1 MNGAEWL
8 GLGGAHVVITG
19 AAGGIGRALA
29 RGFADAGARVALLG
43 IDGGEVADLA
53 AEIGGQACGL
63 ACDIADEAMVDGIA
77 GQLAARWGAV
87 DVLVNNA
94 AVLHPAPLADLDI
107 AQWRRMLEVNL
118 TGALICARAF
128 GRGMLARG
136 AGALVHVGSISGQHP
151 QAASGAYSTAK
162 AGLAM
167 LSRQLAHDWGPQG
180 VRSNVVSPGLVRTPL
195 SEPFYRDA
203 QVKARREA
211 VVPLRRIG
219 RVEDI
224 ADAVLFLASPRAGY
238 VTGQEILVDGG
249 FSQTLMAHV
258 PRPGY
263 G

>member
-1 MNGAEWL
+1 MSGAEWL
-8 GLGGAHVVITG
+8 GLDGKLAVITG

-29 RGFADAGARVALLG
+29 HGFAGAGAQVALLG
-43 IDGGEVADLA
+43 LDMAEVASLA
-53 AEIGGQACGL
+53 AEIGPQACGF
-63 ACDIADEAMVDGIA
+63 ACDISDEA
-77 GQLAARWGAV
+77 AV
-87 DVLVNNA
+87 DRVAAELGADWGTADILVNNA
-94 AVLHPAPLADLDI
+94 AVLHPDALAELDLTH
-107 AQWRRMLEVNL
+107 WRRMLDVNL

-128 GRGMLARG
+128 GRGMLTRSS
-136 AGALVHVGSISGQHP
+136 GALVHIGSISGHHP
-151 QAASGAYSTAK
+151 QAASSAYSTAK
-162 AGLAM
+162 AGLSM

-195 SEPFYRDA
+195 SEPFYRDPD
-203 QVKARREA
+203 VKARREA
-211 VVPLRRIG
+211 MVPLRRIG

-224 ADAVLFLASPRAGY
+224 AEAALYLASPRAGY